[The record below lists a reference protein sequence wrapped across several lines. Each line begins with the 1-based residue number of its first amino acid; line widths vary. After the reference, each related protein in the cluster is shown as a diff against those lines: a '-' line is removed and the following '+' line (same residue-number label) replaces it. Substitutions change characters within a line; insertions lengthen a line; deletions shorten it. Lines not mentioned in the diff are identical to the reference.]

1 MYFVPSYLKL
11 KSFKVPE
18 KNSILYS
25 YTYIIYLPN
34 LLFTLFQIKRNV
46 LSYIIEALSNKLQ
59 HYSENTYL
67 SSLVSK
73 M

>member
-25 YTYIIYLPN
+25 YTYMIYLSN

-46 LSYIIEALSNKLQ
+46 LSYIIEALCLFQTSYNITVKI
-59 HYSENTYL
+59 HTYL
-67 SSLVSK
+67 A
-73 M
+73 